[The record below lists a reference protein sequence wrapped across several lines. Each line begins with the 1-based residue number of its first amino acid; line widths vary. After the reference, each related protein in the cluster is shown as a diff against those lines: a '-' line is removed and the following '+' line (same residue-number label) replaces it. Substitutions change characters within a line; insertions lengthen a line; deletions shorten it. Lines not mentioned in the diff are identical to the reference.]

1 MKKLI
6 LALSVLISV
15 FTTLNSQQQVLT
27 VADFNGEVPA
37 NWRIVSNNKS
47 SVQNLWHQSGALL
60 IGSDKNII
68 LSPELEASNSVSV
81 DLYISSFFFNKKT
94 SKADTLFFIY
104 ALNSDSAVLDTKIV
118 YSSSIKA
125 PGHYTVKLS
134 GKEDVAFIKIVSNP
148 LPRFNGV
155 SNNVAVQSLKIS
167 SVEADNNNS
176 ALNYSLSVSVTED
189 ILYTNIPDNEYY
201 EIFSITGARMKK
213 GYSSYNK
220 INISDLNKGIYII
233 RTAAGAAKF
242 IVK

>member
-1 MKKLI
+1 M
-6 LALSVLISV
+6 
-15 FTTLNSQQQVLT
+15 
-27 VADFNGEVPA
+27 
-37 NWRIVSNNKS
+37 
-47 SVQNLWHQSGALL
+47 
-60 IGSDKNII
+60 
-68 LSPELEASNSVSV
+68 
-81 DLYISSFFFNKKT
+81 
-94 SKADTLFFIY
+94 
-104 ALNSDSAVLDTKIV
+104 
-118 YSSSIKA
+118 
-125 PGHYTVKLS
+125 
-134 GKEDVAFIKIVSNP
+134 IKIVSNP